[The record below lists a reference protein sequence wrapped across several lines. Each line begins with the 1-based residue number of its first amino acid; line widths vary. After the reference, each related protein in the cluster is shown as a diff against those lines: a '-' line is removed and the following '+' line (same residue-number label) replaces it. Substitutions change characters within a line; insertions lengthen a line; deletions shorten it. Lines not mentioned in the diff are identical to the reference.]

1 MKGLS
6 YIIITKFFNVV
17 EWVIL
22 IDVILSFIP
31 MNNTFTQII
40 RTITEPLLAPG
51 RRIQERILPGL
62 MIDFSPVFA
71 LFMIRLL
78 KSLIFYIIPIIL

>member
-1 MKGLS
+1 MRGLS
-6 YIIITKFFNVV
+6 YSIITKFFNVV
-17 EWVIL
+17 EWAIL

-31 MNNTFTQII
+31 MNNSFTQII

-51 RRIQERILPGL
+51 RRIQELILPGL

-71 LFMIRLL
+71 LFMLNILERLIL
-78 KSLIFYIIPIIL
+78 SIIL

>member
-1 MKGLS
+1 MNALA
-6 YIIITKFFNVV
+6 YTIVTRFFDIV

-22 IDVILSFIP
+22 IDVILSFVP
-31 MNNTFTQII
+31 MNNSFTQLV

-51 RRIQERILPGL
+51 RKIQERILPGL

-71 LFMIRLL
+71 LIIIRFVKEILL
-78 KSLIFYIIPIIL
+78 SIIL